1 MILCPTSR
9 KDGKSRI
16 VAIGKKHL
24 PSVPKRERLFGALP
38 AALHA
43 AGHALDVAQ
52 AGLGS
57 GQGAMLLCMCIV
69 QEAELGT
76 LQCLCCTI
84 AVASSYV

>member
-1 MILCPTSR
+1 MPESIDSSSLGHARSQELLHAARRFFMILCPASR

-43 AGHALDVAQ
+43 A
-52 AGLGS
+52 
-57 GQGAMLLCMCIV
+57 
-69 QEAELGT
+69 
-76 LQCLCCTI
+76 
-84 AVASSYV
+84 